1 MWHYNNTD
9 ELYHYGILGM
19 RWGIRR
25 FQDRNG
31 KLTPRG
37 KKRRLSKDAYEV
49 KKLQKH
55 KRLDQ
60 MSNDEL
66 RKINNRKELESKY
79 KSHNKGYVATGAA
92 IVAATATVLGNYA
105 NIRKN
110 VPRLINDGK
119 WVLKKMGIK
128 K

>member
-1 MWHYNNTD
+1 MWQYNNTD

-25 FQDRNG
+25 FQDKNG
-31 KLTPRG
+31 RLTPRG

-60 MSNDEL
+60 MSNEEI
-66 RKINNRKELESKY
+66 RKVNKRKELENNY
-79 KSHNKGYVATGAA
+79 KRLNKGYVATGAA
-92 IVAATATVLGNYA
+92 LVAATATVLGNYG
-105 NIRKN
+105 NLRKN
-110 VPRLINDGK
+110 VPRLIDDGK
-119 WVLKKMGIK
+119 FVLKKMGIK

>member
-1 MWHYNNTD
+1 MWQYNNTD

-25 FQDRNG
+25 FQDKNG
-31 KLTPRG
+31 RLTPRG

-60 MSNDEL
+60 MSNEEI
-66 RKINNRKELESKY
+66 RKVNKRKELENNY
-79 KSHNKGYVATGAA
+79 KRLNKGYVATGAA
-92 IVAATATVLGNYA
+92 LVAATATVLGNYG
-105 NIRKN
+105 NLRKN

-119 WVLKKMGIK
+119 YVLKKMGIK